1 MSPNMSPEIANDQI
15 ITQEE
20 RDLHLDEDSVFA
32 TTTKYC
38 IISFCSSKSRQK
50 ISDQNKVAL
59 KVRGAFSSVD
69 EAVAHVK
76 LLPRTLDAYVMEMY
90 KWTLIGNVVEGMNVE
105 DHLTDM
111 IRAHKQANVEAKA
124 EFETRKKTVQE
135 KGLEAYDEAHESN
148 AASYEDVTEAGDGA
162 EPDAKIQK
170 KHKEPLLT
178 DIKPVSAD
186 STSDDSTMSL
196 HDIDSIRSG
205 DFQFCVISI
214 VERDPTRQRLQTPEG
229 CIGIKVRGAF
239 ATRKECE
246 EHIEKLG
253 QLDTE
258 NDMYVVDMYKF
269 LMLPPDKDNIE
280 TKYREE
286 YLQDLFS
293 TYKESQETARAHLK
307 DAEAKQMKK
316 AMETPVHPTEIK
328 AMGGASTSDPIPYNK
343 T

>member
-1 MSPNMSPEIANDQI
+1 MSPEIV
-15 ITQEE
+15 TQEE

-32 TTTKYC
+32 TDAKYC

-50 ISDQNKVAL
+50 ISDPNKVAL

-90 KWTLIGNVVEGMNVE
+90 KWTLIGNVAEGMNVE
-105 DHLTDM
+105 DHLVDM
-111 IRAHKQANVEAKA
+111 IRAHKQANADAKS
-124 EFETRKKTVQE
+124 EFENRKRTVQE

-148 AASYEDVTEAGDGA
+148 VAAYEDVTDADDG
-162 EPDAKIQK
+162 K
-170 KHKEPLLT
+170 KNKEPLLT
-178 DIKPVSAD
+178 DIKPIDANST
-186 STSDDSTMSL
+186 TSDGNAMSL

-214 VERDPTRQRLQTPEG
+214 VERDPTRQRLETPEG
-229 CIGIKVRGAF
+229 CIGVKVRGAF

-293 TYKESQETARAHLK
+293 TYKESQETAHAHLK
-307 DAEAKQMKK
+307 DVETKQMKK

-343 T
+343 A